1 MSRRKLVS
9 YVRPEEPK
17 FLRELKEQIKY
28 KEGPTIN
35 TKVNICD
42 KYLIFIHT
50 FIFFCILN

>member
-1 MSRRKLVS
+1 MVS

-17 FLRELKEQIKY
+17 FLRELKEKIKY

-42 KYLIFIHT
+42 RYIIFIRT
-50 FIFFCILN
+50 FIFFFILD